1 MNIKITKYLFFFLK
15 FSFFLPPPPVI
26 IHLNFAPFEIRRIRS
41 RINILDPF
49 RNPITRLCLSDIKSH
64 ISKYQRRN
72 NGIFPWRERAGM
84 ESVSW
89 KCGTIRTNTHTE
101 TQRIMRPP
109 REICLDLL
117 KSISKLYDAAP
128 SVTLGAN

>member
-1 MNIKITKYLFFFLK
+1 MKI
-15 FSFFLPPPPVI
+15 FSFFFSFDY
-26 IHLNFAPFEIRRIRS
+26 HSFKFRSIRNS
-41 RINILDPF
+41 TNQ
-49 RNPITRLCLSDIKSH
+49 ITNKYSKPLSQSHHASLSSDIKSH

-89 KCGTIRTNTHTE
+89 KCGAIRTNTHTE